1 MSVVSVRVDKK
12 VKETLEKAGVDVAK
26 EVRGLLE
33 GLAWKVELNERL
45 EELDKSLSK
54 VPPAPRGFSAKSVR
68 EDRESH

>member
-54 VPPAPRGFSAKSVR
+54 VPPAPRGFSAESVR